1 MLSRRNFL
9 GGLLA
14 TTACSSQMAWALAKS
29 EPIRIG
35 VTGSFSTSANEPF
48 MLGESMRNGARLAAT
63 EINLMGG
70 VRGSSIVLVERDD
83 EGQYARAMRVADE
96 LINDEKVVAVIG
108 GLNPVTCWASIDLY
122 QTAQVPLL
130 IAGASD
136 VELTRKFIPP
146 RATSNYI
153 FRVAPTM
160 LQEVQLLLREL
171 TRRNLQQVLLLSPA
185 DAGWD
190 NNQQQLEQAFKG
202 GAIDIVMQYRSKAG
216 ETDFRDVLR
225 AARKQGVNAVLAW
238 GNGNELTALAQNRLQ
253 LNWPVPLL
261 GSWVMSSQPF
271 LDQLGAAAE
280 GLMMPQTFI
289 AEFTRS
295 SPYFRNSFFLA
306 YEDSFKT
313 SRIPVPM
320 AATQGYDALNL
331 LVAALRNGN
340 AQTGRE
346 LRVAL
351 ENLRGPIEG
360 AMVRYDKPF
369 SATEHDAITADRLLI
384 GQVHEGRVM
393 PTTAPIHKPSADTL
407 ANSLDRQEI
416 NSRTR
421 NRP

>member
-1 MLSRRNFL
+1 
-9 GGLLA
+9 
-14 TTACSSQMAWALAKS
+14 
-29 EPIRIG
+29 
-35 VTGSFSTSANEPF
+35 
-48 MLGESMRNGARLAAT
+48 MRNGVRLAAT

-70 VRGSSIVLVERDD
+70 IKGRSIVLVERDD

-171 TRRNLQQVLLLSPA
+171 TRRNLQQVLLVTPA
-185 DAGWD
+185 DASWD

-202 GAIDIVMQYRSKAG
+202 LPIDIVMQYRSKTG
-216 ETDFRDVLR
+216 ETDFREVLR

-238 GNGNELTALAQNRLQ
+238 GNANELIALAQNRIQ
-253 LNWPVPLL
+253 LNWPVPLM

-271 LDQLGAAAE
+271 LDQLGTAAE

-331 LVAALRNGN
+331 LMAALRSGN
-340 AQTGRE
+340 VQTGRE

-360 AMVRYDKPF
+360 AMVRYEKPF

-384 GQVHEGRVM
+384 GQVHDGRVM
-393 PTTAPIHKPSADTL
+393 PTTAPMHKPNAETL

-416 NSRTR
+416 NTRTR